1 MLRFKTYFIYVFAAA
16 IICFFN
22 FLTDVAAS
30 DEQQKIKQLELLLQF
45 YMQENAKLKSK
56 VQELEAR
63 VNLIDANEE
72 NIKST
77 EKMHQNSTP
86 SESGSKD
93 TDELKQAAAT
103 LTDKKFEARWHRNMA
118 MLIDRYKKALKQKI

>member
-45 YMQENAKLKSK
+45 AQEMLSQSK

-63 VNLIDANEE
+63 
-72 NIKST
+72 ST
-77 EKMHQNSTP
+77 
-86 SESGSKD
+86 
-93 TDELKQAAAT
+93 
-103 LTDKKFEARWHRNMA
+103 
-118 MLIDRYKKALKQKI
+118 